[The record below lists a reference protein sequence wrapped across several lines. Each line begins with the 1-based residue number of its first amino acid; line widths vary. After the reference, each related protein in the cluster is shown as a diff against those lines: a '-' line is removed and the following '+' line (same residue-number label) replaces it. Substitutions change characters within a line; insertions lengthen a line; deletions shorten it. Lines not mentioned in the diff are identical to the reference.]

1 MHPAHHVA
9 RLADGQS
16 DPPASHGRLTTSS
29 GRERDIQEP
38 LPGADVH
45 QVNTPQD
52 PLGQAFDSVLLAA
65 RAGAEWAWA
74 GLYRD
79 LAPAIHGYLKARA
92 VPDAEDALGEVFV
105 QVVRHIG
112 AFQGS
117 EVDFRAW
124 VFAIA
129 RNRAIDE
136 ARRRDRRPVN
146 FVDGATLA
154 ALGAKGDS
162 EDDAVAALTAKEL
175 RAVLDKL
182 TSDQRDV
189 LLLRFYGGLTAEE
202 VGSLLGKSTGAVKT
216 LQVRAIAAIR
226 RSLAKQ
232 GVSV

>member
-1 MHPAHHVA
+1 MNGP
-9 RLADGQS
+9 
-16 DPPASHGRLTTSS
+16 
-29 GRERDIQEP
+29 E
-38 LPGADVH
+38 
-45 QVNTPQD
+45 D
-52 PLGQAFDSVLLAA
+52 PLGEAFDSVLLAA
-65 RAGAEWAWA
+65 RSGAEWAWA
-74 GLYRD
+74 ALYRD
-79 LAPAIHGYLKARA
+79 LAPAVHGYLRARA
-92 VPDAEDALGEVFV
+92 VPDAEDALGEVFI

-112 AFQGS
+112 GFEGS
-117 EVDFRAW
+117 EADFRAW

-146 FVDGATLA
+146 FVDGPTLV
-154 ALGAKGDS
+154 ALGAQGDS
-162 EDDAVAALTAKEL
+162 EEEAVASLTRQEV
-175 RAVLDKL
+175 RQVLDKL

-226 RSLAKQ
+226 RGLTKQ

>member
-1 MHPAHHVA
+1 MNSP
-9 RLADGQS
+9 
-16 DPPASHGRLTTSS
+16 
-29 GRERDIQEP
+29 E
-38 LPGADVH
+38 
-45 QVNTPQD
+45 D

-79 LAPAIHGYLKARA
+79 LAPGVLGYLKARS
-92 VPDAEDALGEVFV
+92 VSDAEDALGEVLV
-105 QVVRHIG
+105 QMVRHIG

-117 EVDFRAW
+117 EADFRAW

-136 ARRRDRRPVN
+136 ARRRDRRPVS
-146 FVDGATLA
+146 FVDGETLV

-162 EDDAVAALTAKEL
+162 EDDAVATLTAKEL
-175 RAVLDKL
+175 RTVLDKL

-216 LQVRAIAAIR
+216 LQVRAVAAVR

>member
-1 MHPAHHVA
+1 MNGPK
-9 RLADGQS
+9 
-16 DPPASHGRLTTSS
+16 
-29 GRERDIQEP
+29 
-38 LPGADVH
+38 
-45 QVNTPQD
+45 D
-52 PLGQAFDSVLLAA
+52 PLGQAFDTVLLAA

-79 LAPAIHGYLKARA
+79 LAPAVHGYLKARA
-92 VPDAEDALGEVFV
+92 VPDAEDALGEVFI

-112 AFQGS
+112 GFEGS
-117 EVDFRAW
+117 ETDFRAW

-136 ARRRDRRPVN
+136 ARRRDRHPVT
-146 FVDGATLA
+146 FVDGPTLV
-154 ALGAKGDS
+154 ALGATGDS
-162 EDDAVAALTAKEL
+162 EEEAVAALSAQEVKQ
-175 RAVLDKL
+175 VLDQL

-202 VGSLLGKSTGAVKT
+202 AGTVLGKSTGAVKT
-216 LQVRAIAAIR
+216 LQVRAIASIR